1 MKCVVL
7 NGSIVNPGD
16 LSWDGY
22 RNLCENVVIND
33 HTPLDKVAEQIA
45 EADVIIGLPGQTE
58 DLSREYLCNAPN
70 LKYIGTFSTG
80 YNTIDM
86 DYCHEHGIT
95 VCNVPSYGTAM
106 VAQYAVSLLLELCG
120 HMQMMNDGVHAG
132 QWEEMRHALFKDN
145 PLIELDGKV
154 CGIIGF
160 GRIGKTTG
168 RIVQAI
174 GMNVIY
180 HDQFRSLDVES
191 DTCRFG
197 TLEEVLSLSDVL
209 FLHCPYTGE
218 NYHLI
223 NKESISMMKDGAI
236 LINNARGQLVDEKA
250 LADALNSGKL
260 HAAGLDVTE
269 IEPIEPDNPLLSARN
284 CLITPH
290 MSWLSKES
298 RQRILDT
305 ALDNVKQYLAGHP
318 VNVVS

>member
-1 MKCVVL
+1 MKFVVL
-7 NGSIVNPGD
+7 NGSVVNPGD

-22 RNLCENVVIND
+22 RGLGDVTIND
-33 HTPLDKVAEQIA
+33 DTPLDKVTEQIA
-45 EADVIIGLPGQTE
+45 DAEFILGLPGQTE
-58 DLSREYLCNAPN
+58 DLSAEYLSAAPS
-70 LKYIGTFSTG
+70 LRYIGTFSTG

-86 DYCHEHGIT
+86 DYCHAHGIT

-106 VAQYAVSLLLELCG
+106 VAQYAVSLLLEVCG
-120 HMQMMNDGVHAG
+120 HMQLMNDGVHEG
-132 QWEEMRHALFKDN
+132 KWDESRALVYDVH
-145 PLIELDGKV
+145 PLIELDGKT

-168 RIVQAI
+168 CIMQAI

-180 HDQFRSLDVES
+180 NDQYRSKDAEG

-197 TLEEVLSLSDVL
+197 TLDEVLSQSDVL
-209 FLHCPYTGE
+209 FLHCPLTGE
-218 NYHLI
+218 NHHLI
-223 NKESISMMKDGAI
+223 NEKTISLMKDGAI

-260 HAAGLDVTE
+260 YAAGLDVTE
-269 IEPIEPDNPLLSARN
+269 IEPVPSDSPLLTARN

-290 MSWLSKES
+290 MSWLSRES
-298 RQRILDT
+298 RQRIIDT
-305 ALDNVKQYLAGHP
+305 ALDNVKRYLAGHP